1 MNRLNDRQEPK
12 NNNNNNLLPP
22 PSPPFFSPSPLASF
36 ILPPAAPFQ
45 HPPSIFDSF
54 QPQAPRTDNNY
65 QSPPSIF
72 NSFQP
77 PTPRTDKNLGNFYVP
92 AQLSSFNKPS
102 AKRPS
107 NNLFGS
113 QAATL
118 TRENEQE
125 KVVQDS
131 VQKELDD
138 TIYELPDMPTLELG
152 DGLLDA
158 LGVEANDVLN
168 SQFVTKKEEEDVA
181 LEEIKEEYNFDAIN
195 DVFDERDVALQVEFF

>member
-1 MNRLNDRQEPK
+1 MTRDIINNVSCRQKLDPIGK
-12 NNNNNNLLPP
+12 NIFRRENPLKPP
-22 PSPPFFSPSPLASF
+22 PW
-36 ILPPAAPFQ
+36 
-45 HPPSIFDSF
+45 IFDSF
-54 QPQAPRTDNNY
+54 QQPAPR
-65 QSPPSIF
+65 I
-72 NSFQP
+72 
-77 PTPRTDKNLGNFYVP
+77 DKNFGNFHIP

-102 AKRPS
+102 AKGPS

-118 TRENEQE
+118 TREKEQE

-158 LGVEANDVLN
+158 LGVEANDVLD
-168 SQFVTKKEEEDVA
+168 S
-181 LEEIKEEYNFDAIN
+181 
-195 DVFDERDVALQVEFF
+195 